1 MKTVNE
7 VLQETRISYPM
18 LNRLKEFGIVPKPSR
33 KGMGNRKGVVGIY
46 EDEVIEVIKSVR
58 AEQAKGYSLAQIAE
72 VRRKEQSN
80 IKIFEPTE
88 EYLIP
93 WQSSEAQSY
102 VKAYDGL
109 RVWVNKQI
117 GEHNLPGYEFDSMK
131 LEKVSRDNVLYL
143 KPTEIEVKPRATSES
158 QK

>member
-7 VLQETRISYPM
+7 VLQATGITYPM

-72 VRRKEQSN
+72 GRRKEQFD
-80 IKIFEPTE
+80 IIIFKPTE

-93 WQSSEAQSY
+93 WKTDEIKSYIAQY
-102 VKAYDGL
+102 LEFHDWL
-109 RVWVNKQI
+109 NKQV
-117 GEHNLPGYEFDSMK
+117 EDNMPGYELFSVES
-131 LEKVSRDNVLYL
+131 EKIYRDKVPYL
-143 KPTEIEVKPRATSES
+143 KPTKIKLKLKETSES